1 MPRLLSLGVLAA
13 LFFSSTFVLNRTMS
27 LEGGHWVWSAS
38 LRYAFTI
45 LLIVLVLLVSG
56 QYRLLIAGLGLG
68 RRYWR
73 FWLLAGTIGF
83 GVFYAGITFSAQYAA
98 GWVVATTWQMTI
110 LMTPL
115 VLWAFGRPVPRRGVF
130 FALIIFG
137 GIVLVN
143 LETAAATSSREL
155 LLGAVPVLVAA
166 VAYPLG
172 NQMVWEAKRGQ
183 RRFIPHIEEPILDN
197 TLVRVLLLALGTVPW
212 WLFWILLLRPGAP
225 APGQLVNTALVALF
239 SGLIATGLFLY
250 ARHLAHDAYQIAA
263 VDATQSTEVIF
274 SLAGEVLLLGGLLP
288 GPIGWIGIAMTVAGL
303 ICYLLAQSG
312 FRFTKLAG

>member
-1 MPRLLSLGVLAA
+1 MLRLLSLGVLAA
-13 LFFSSTFVLNRTMS
+13 FFFSSTFVLNRTMS

-45 LLIVLVLLVSG
+45 FFIVLILLLRG
-56 QYRLLIAGLGLG
+56 QYRVLAAGLALG

-115 VLWAFGRPVPRRGVF
+115 VLWVFGRPVPLRGVI
-130 FALIIFG
+130 FALLIFG

-143 LETAAATSSREL
+143 LEYAAATSRREL
-155 LLGAVPVLVAA
+155 LLGVVPVLIAA
-166 VAYPLG
+166 IAYPLG
-172 NQMVWEAKRGQ
+172 NQMVWEAKRGE
-183 RRFIPHIEEPILDN
+183 RRFIPHIEEPHLDN
-197 TLVRVLLLALGTVPW
+197 TLVRILVLALGTGPW

-225 APGQLVNTALVALF
+225 APGQLINTALVALF

-250 ARHLAHDAYQIAA
+250 ARHFAHDAYEIAA

-288 GPIGWIGIAMTVAGL
+288 GPIGWFGMAMTVAGL

-312 FRFTKLAG
+312 FRLRKLAG

>member
-197 TLVRVLLLALGTVPW
+197 TLVRVLVIGLGHRAVVAFLDSVAATGRARARSTRQHSPGCT
-212 WLFWILLLRPGAP
+212 LLRPNRNGPFSVCPPFGARRLSDCR
-225 APGQLVNTALVALF
+225 G
-239 SGLIATGLFLY
+239 
-250 ARHLAHDAYQIAA
+250 
-263 VDATQSTEVIF
+263 
-274 SLAGEVLLLGGLLP
+274 
-288 GPIGWIGIAMTVAGL
+288 
-303 ICYLLAQSG
+303 
-312 FRFTKLAG
+312 